1 MMLASIVLPS
11 PTSSAR
17 IARPPMCRSTR
28 WATSIWCGSSL
39 MACPPS
45 VISRSKPGTSAT
57 CSASRRSSYQ
67 ARGADG
73 ASSCLA
79 NRSNERSST
88 DQRSAVAA
96 GEIVTGTAESGIWR
110 SGKRG
115 RNIQFATAPRQ
126 PLHRKRLPHPRRVHL
141 PRHDIPEPRQ
151 PRSPRAHTVAQSRFL
166 AFDDLEHAPRDLLR
180 RNASRQ
186 RLAKL
191 REHALAGRVIRSDRT
206 RCDRRSFTDRGVHES
221 WLDQAHTDAKRS
233 EFVPQRLG
241 ISLDG
246 KLRRRVER
254 AERNGGVAR
263 ERADVDDLA
272 GTGGAHSWEHG
283 IHHPHNAEE
292 VRLELC
298 LGLLDT
304 RLFGGA
310 HDRVPRVVDKH
321 VEPARLRDHLCYA
334 RTDRLIRSY
343 IEREHRKWF
352 ALSRLRLPRRP
363 EYRKPTLGQQP
374 RRRLSDARR
383 GARDENC
390 LRHNISGRLC
400 SPQQ

>member
-17 IARPPMCRSTR
+17 IARPPICRSTR

-45 VISRSKPGTSAT
+45 VMSRSKPGTSAT

-79 NRSNERSST
+79 NSSNERSST
-88 DQRSAVAA
+88 DQ
-96 GEIVTGTAESGIWR
+96 TGTAGSGICSNQR
-110 SGKRG
+110 KGAAIFNSLLHR
-115 RNIQFATAPRQ
+115 AS
-126 PLHRKRLPHPRRVHL
+126 PLHRKRLPHPRCVHL
-141 PRHDIPEPRQ
+141 PRHDIPESRQ
-151 PRSPRAHTVAQSRFL
+151 PRSPRAHSVPQSRLL
-166 AFDDLEHAPRDLLR
+166 ALDDLEHASRDLLR
-180 RNASRQ
+180 RDTSRQ
-186 RLAKL
+186 GLAKL
-191 REHALAGRVIRSDRT
+191 RQHALAGRVIRSDWPRG
-206 RCDRRSFTDRGVHES
+206 DRRRLADRGVHES
-221 WLDQAHTDAKRS
+221 RLDQAHTDAKRPD
-233 EFVPQRLG
+233 FVPERLG

-246 KLRRRVER
+246 KLGRRVEA
-254 AERNGGVAR
+254 AERNRGVAS

-272 GTGGAHSWEHG
+272 STGGAHSREHR
-283 IHHPHNAEE
+283 IHHADDAEE
-292 VRLELC
+292 VCFKLC
-298 LGLLDT
+298 FGFLDA
-304 RLFGGA
+304 RLFRGA
-310 HDRVPRVVDKH
+310 HDRVPRVVDEH

-343 IEREHRKWF
+343 IEREHCKRF

-363 EYRKPTLGQQP
+363 EYRKPALGQQP

-390 LRHNISGRLC
+390 L
-400 SPQQ
+400 